1 MAKTAGIV
9 LIGNEIL
16 SGKVADQNALY
27 LCREF
32 RQLGVDVRK
41 IAVVPDEVELIARE
55 VAEFAHAYDW
65 VFTSGG
71 VGPTH
76 DDVTI
81 EGVARAFGIRV
92 VRDPGLVA
100 SLDHAY
106 QGRLNDARLKMAEVP
121 EGAELLV
128 SDHLVVPVIVVRN
141 VHVFPGVPEIFRRKF
156 DAIKE
161 RFRERPYL
169 MRVVFFGVGE
179 GTLAEHLNAMLRSF
193 PELLCG
199 SYPEFTNPEYKVR
212 VTLESKEP
220 DYLEAALQDLLGRL
234 PGDTVIRVQ

>member
-1 MAKTAGIV
+1 
-9 LIGNEIL
+9 
-16 SGKVADQNALY
+16 
-27 LCREF
+27 
-32 RQLGVDVRK
+32 
-41 IAVVPDEVELIARE
+41 
-55 VAEFAHAYDW
+55 
-65 VFTSGG
+65 
-71 VGPTH
+71 
-76 DDVTI
+76 
-81 EGVARAFGIRV
+81 
-92 VRDPGLVA
+92 
-100 SLDHAY
+100 
-106 QGRLNDARLKMAEVP
+106 
-121 EGAELLV
+121 V